1 MASVCRMGKVLV
13 AYATRGGTA
22 RDIAEAIGSVL
33 RSTGHQVLVADLKS
47 RPSVDGAAL
56 VVLGSGI
63 NAGSWYQEAT
73 AWVAAE
79 EGSLRDVRVAVF
91 NACLNAAD
99 PAKRVESLAYNASM
113 AERLGAE
120 ASESFAGRFVP
131 EHVSWWRRWF
141 LRTMQK
147 PMQDNLDLG
156 AVRAWAST
164 LHVPSS
170 AL

>member
-1 MASVCRMGKVLV
+1 MGKVLV

-22 RDIAEAIGSVL
+22 RDIADTVGSTL
-33 RSTGHQVLVADLKS
+33 RSAGHEVRVADLKS
-47 RPSVDGAAL
+47 RPAVDDAEL
-56 VVLGSGI
+56 VVLGSGV

-73 AWVAAE
+73 AWVSAQEPA
-79 EGSLRDVRVAVF
+79 LVVTRVAVF

-131 EHVSWWRRWF
+131 EHVSWWRRMF
-141 LRTMQK
+141 LHTLQRRA
-147 PMQDNLDLG
+147 QDHLDLE

-164 LHVPSS
+164 LIHTP
-170 AL
+170 AHPAD